1 MTQKSKAYIDEL
13 LDMSDPPD
21 TSNCQSEVSQYYTGR
36 NILVTGS
43 TGFFGI
49 LLIERLLRCC
59 PGIAKIYMLMKGKK
73 GKSTE
78 ERFKEHFDN
87 IIYDRLKQEQPE
99 FITKVIMIEA
109 DMSEVN
115 LGLSAENRERFLD
128 TNVIFHMAA
137 NVRFNETMR
146 GAVNINIRG
155 TKQIL
160 LFAREMPNIEAFVY
174 VSTAYSYCVHSFIE
188 EKYYPS
194 PLKTDEILTLTE
206 ILSNEKLDEITP
218 ILVGEWPNTYV
229 YTKAIAEDTVRQYG
243 VGLPVCIVRP
253 SIVTSTAKEP
263 VSGWTNNMYGA
274 MGIVVGSALGLLRTL
289 HCVPENIADI
299 IPADYIIANLIV
311 AAWDVAERKSTLL
324 SIDSTDL
331 NVLPET
337 ERTPIYN
344 YVSSVQ
350 NPITWKEFM
359 RLNEEHGLCVPSMKL
374 MWYYMLIL
382 NRHRSVH
389 EICSIFLHIIPGA
402 IFDLVAILSGRQP
415 MLLKAYK
422 KINTFNNVISYF
434 SAGQWQFRDDSVVK
448 LWDRLNPVDREIF
461 DFNIQDLSWDEYM
474 QKLMLGLRLYMA
486 NETTDNLE
494 EARARYKKLK
504 IAHYT
509 VLTTGSF
516 LLLWAIVSL
525 ASFIISFFWQNF
537 LIY

>member
-109 DMSEVN
+109 DMS
-115 LGLSAENRERFLD
+115 
-128 TNVIFHMAA
+128 
-137 NVRFNETMR
+137 
-146 GAVNINIRG
+146 
-155 TKQIL
+155 
-160 LFAREMPNIEAFVY
+160 EAFVY